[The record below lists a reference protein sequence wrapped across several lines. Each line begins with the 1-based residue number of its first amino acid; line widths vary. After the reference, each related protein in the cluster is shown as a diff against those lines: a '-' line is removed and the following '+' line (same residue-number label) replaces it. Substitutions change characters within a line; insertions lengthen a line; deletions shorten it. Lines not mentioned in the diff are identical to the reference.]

1 MPHLPLAL
9 TNLRGALDP
18 AQRDTAWTQFVA
30 SYSDVLLDA
39 CRLVLRDRDA
49 AMDAYVFVLE
59 ALHRNNCERLRAYVP
74 DGTSQFSTWLLVVA
88 RRLALDYVRHKYGR
102 SRSSDDARRAEDQT
116 RRRLEDLVGEALDTD
131 QILDERAA
139 APDLALR
146 RAQLR
151 AALQSAI
158 EQLEPPDRLLLVLRF
173 VDQRAV
179 RDIARVLALPTVFH
193 VYRRV
198 AAVLA
203 QLRVALARHGVDSPE
218 P

>member
-1 MPHLPLAL
+1 LPHLPLTL
-9 TNLRGALDP
+9 TNLRGALEP
-18 AQRDTAWTQFVA
+18 AQRDTAWTEFVA

-59 ALHRNNCERLRAYVP
+59 ALHRNNCERLRAYAP
-74 DGTSQFSTWLLVVA
+74 DPNSQFSTWLLVVA

-102 SRSSDDARRAEDQT
+102 SRSTDESRRAEEMT
-116 RRRLEDLVGEALDTD
+116 RRRLEDLVAEAIDPD
-131 QILDERAA
+131 QISDDRGT
-139 APDLALR
+139 APDADIR
-146 RAQLR
+146 RQQLR
-151 AALQSAI
+151 AALTSAI
-158 EQLEPPDRLLLVLRF
+158 GQLEPHDRLLLVLRF
-173 VDQRAV
+173 VDQRSV
-179 RDIARVLALPTVFH
+179 RDIARVLALPSVFH

-203 QLRVALARHGVDSPE
+203 HLRAALATRGVDSAE